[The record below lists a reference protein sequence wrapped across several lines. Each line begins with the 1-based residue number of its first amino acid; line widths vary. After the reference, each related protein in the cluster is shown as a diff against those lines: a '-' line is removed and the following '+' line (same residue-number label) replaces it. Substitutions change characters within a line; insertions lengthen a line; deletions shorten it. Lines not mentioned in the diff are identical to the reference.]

1 MTLTFLDAVICFV
14 VFPLL
19 MLLFYRNSLAFEI
32 RAKER
37 EIVSAKAKAAIYA
50 GEPWE
55 IYWDEF
61 RAGPSYDRVMFDLRG
76 WTHEYF
82 YGRKAA

>member
-1 MTLTFLDAVICFV
+1 MTLDFIVATYVLTMLFLF
-14 VFPLL
+14 L
-19 MLLFYRNSLAFEI
+19 YRNSLAFRI
-32 RAKER
+32 RQKER
-37 EIVSAKAKAAIYA
+37 EIVAAKARAAIGA

-61 RAGPSYDRVMFDLRG
+61 EAGPSYDRVMFDLRG
-76 WTHEYF
+76 WSHEYF